1 MVLILPSTA
10 LNRRRKSHPSK
21 AKHQVYITTSCLHRL
36 FSTIV
41 PESPKLQCPICDDL
55 GWSNFF
61 LTLQWLASAALF
73 QEHCKG
79 PTFSS
84 FDNQYAYTHCPAAA
98 TILSYI
104 LFPSKIKGYWRNDKT
119 VFNFS
124 NIDQA
129 QHSHSFQVFDLFCSV
144 AIVLTDNSSAP
155 FRNL

>member
-21 AKHQVYITTSCLHRL
+21 AKHQVYITTSCLHQL

-119 VFNFS
+119 AIAS
-124 NIDQA
+124 RY
-129 QHSHSFQVFDLFCSV
+129 LFCSV
-144 AIVLTDNSSAP
+144 LWQS
-155 FRNL
+155 F